1 MNSKIGKIENFSIF
15 DKNEDAF
22 NAYRKFS
29 GSKMTNALQNR
40 ILKELS
46 DDESLIGKWVYG
58 EIYNTCFFGIVC
70 RDRYL
75 ER

>member
-1 MNSKIGKIENFSIF
+1 MNSKVGKIENFSIF
-15 DKNEDAF
+15 DNNEDALKE
-22 NAYRKFS
+22 YRKS
-29 GSKMTNALQNR
+29 GCSKMANALQNR

-46 DDESLIGKWVYG
+46 DDESLIGKWVCG

-75 ER
+75 GR